1 MAQDYASVE
10 AVADHLRQ
18 PELIE
23 SEDRARLLQQL
34 VTRASRLIDA
44 WFGYREGAWKAE
56 EVASVRYYPGN
67 NQEELWVDF
76 MAVAPTQVE
85 VSEDGDLT
93 AYTVWAA
100 TDYYCLP
107 LNALSDGR
115 PYRSLK
121 INTMVSS
128 KPYWFGF
135 GDLAT
140 VKITCRWGWSTILHP
155 MIEEACIVQT
165 ARWYKRGEQAFQD
178 AGAVTELMDLR
189 YLKKI
194 DPEIE
199 LLLSRMPGG
208 ITI

>member
-10 AVADHLRQ
+10 AIADHLRT

-34 VTRASRLIDA
+34 ATRASRLIDA
-44 WFGYREGAWKAE
+44 WFGYREGAFKAE
-56 EVASVRYYPGN
+56 DTASIRYYPGN
-67 NQEELWVDF
+67 NQSELWVDF
-76 MAVAPTQVE
+76 MAAAPSQVE
-85 VSEDGDLT
+85 VAEAGDLT

-100 TDYYCLP
+100 TDYYLLP
-107 LNALSDGR
+107 VNALADGR

-121 INTMVSS
+121 INSLVST
-128 KPYWFGF
+128 KPYWYQFE
-135 GDLAT
+135 DLPT
-140 VKITCRWGWSTILHP
+140 VKITCRWGWSTILPP
-155 MIEEACIVQT
+155 MIEEACIVQV

-178 AGAVTELMDLR
+178 AGAVTELMNLR

-194 DPEIE
+194 DPEVE